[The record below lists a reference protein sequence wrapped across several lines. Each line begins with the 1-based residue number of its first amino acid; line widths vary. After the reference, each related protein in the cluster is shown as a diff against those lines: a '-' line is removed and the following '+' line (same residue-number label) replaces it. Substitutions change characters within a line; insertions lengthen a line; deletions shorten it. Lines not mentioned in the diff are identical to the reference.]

1 MRIEMEETMAFAEE
15 IQWFGKTHPFA
26 EEKIDGIST
35 RYLLCG
41 KADARYTLVY
51 LVGGTGISDVWF
63 NHIIQMEEDY
73 RILTFDYPMEIN
85 DSEQLADHIMKLMKK
100 LDIKNPVLIGASL
113 GGFIAQL
120 IARRHSD
127 ILSAVALYSTCSL
140 SQASIA
146 DLKKQYKSYG
156 VLMGLMKIV
165 PYSWIK
171 KMLFAVSKKQVGMEN
186 ENPTDKAYMEDFFAW
201 IYGHYTKKFDLH
213 MTGLIIDVAGIKPFE
228 PSDYKRFDN
237 KTLLVLPKA
246 DKAFSEAAQ
255 ADLLLSMPKAKTV
268 KVEGGHTATLYQV
281 DEYVRETREFLESL
295 TNE

>member
-1 MRIEMEETMAFAEE
+1 MEFAEA
-15 IQWFGKTHPFA
+15 IQRFRKTHPFA
-26 EEKIDGIST
+26 EEKTDGIST
-35 RYLLCG
+35 HYLLCG

-85 DSEQLADHIMKLMKK
+85 DLEQLADHIMKLIKK

-113 GGFIAQL
+113 GGFMAQL
-120 IARRHSD
+120 IARRYSD
-127 ILSAVALYSTCSL
+127 MVSAVALYSTCSL

-156 VLMGLMKIV
+156 VIMGLMKVV

-186 ENPTDKAYMEDFFAW
+186 ENPINRKYMEDFFAW
-201 IYGHYTKKFDLH
+201 IYGQYTKEFDLH
-213 MTGLIIDVAGIKPFE
+213 MTGLILDVADIKPFGL
-228 PSDYKRFDN
+228 SDYKRFDD

-255 ADLLLSMPKAKTV
+255 TDLLLSMPKAKAV
-268 KVEGGHTATLYQV
+268 KVEGGHTATLYKV
-281 DEYVRETREFLESL
+281 DEYVRETREFLEADLRRWPEHSYA
-295 TNE
+295 